1 MKSTPRIQDGFK
13 GLGRLQTDT
22 PSRFESLKPP
32 KQSDAY
38 TKMTMTESQV
48 DFEVASSMLIR
59 WRLAQACLANINM
72 GPMIEARA
80 LQILVEQDIPRMLS
94 ELFRLRPKLQ
104 TELQTAIDETPVM
117 HFTSVFYSSAS

>member
-1 MKSTPRIQDGFK
+1 M
-13 GLGRLQTDT
+13 
-22 PSRFESLKPP
+22 
-32 KQSDAY
+32 
-38 TKMTMTESQV
+38 
-48 DFEVASSMLIR
+48 IR

-80 LQILVEQDIPRMLS
+80 LHILVEQDIPRMLS